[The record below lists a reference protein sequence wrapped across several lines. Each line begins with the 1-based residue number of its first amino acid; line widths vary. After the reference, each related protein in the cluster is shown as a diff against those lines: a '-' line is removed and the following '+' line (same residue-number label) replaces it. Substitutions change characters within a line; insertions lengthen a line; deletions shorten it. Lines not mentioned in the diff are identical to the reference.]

1 MTKMILSPFSE
12 NITADGSNNLVS
24 SNPTG
29 AGGAPLAP
37 TNFTA
42 SYLSDTSLS
51 LAWTDNATNELNF
64 ELDRSPNGT
73 DTWTALTSPAA
84 NATSAT
90 NTGLTVDTQYF
101 YRLRAV
107 NAAGNSS
114 YTTANGTTTASSA
127 FWVSS
132 NVAAIKAGSVYAD
145 PSITDGN
152 GTGTIGD
159 PYSLRGAVYNSVLG
173 AEIIMRG
180 GTYTLTNALYT
191 DSDYRD
197 STNSFGV
204 DWTSTDVN
212 NPVGANPKLV
222 TMSAAKPAN
231 ESERITFRS
240 YPGERAIVN
249 CSGHDQF
256 WLVDNTEY
264 YTLEYFSLIN
274 VYIGPQIGR
283 QAQSFY
289 NTIQHFDIVMDRE
302 ASGGDNTGG
311 VMQYGFRGDHL
322 TVADGKIV
330 GPGSGVNINTSCVYV
345 RGSNFTTIEDC
356 NLSAAPRTIY
366 GKHPNDPSGVTVT
379 STIRNCFIDGNID
392 TSLNEWDITNNII
405 TGDITL
411 TDNGGT
417 GVNGTT
423 GTDSNTITDNTVI
436 GSIILSSSDNFAQLN
451 NVDNNVCLDM
461 DILRFQTA
469 VASTNTSNYNLFNDI
484 VNYQNSTL
492 DLAAWQGTLSQDAN
506 SIAGVPTFVTVPP
519 VTIADHALAGGSLG
533 KGTGRSGADMGAI
546 VANIGAPA

>member
-1 MTKMILSPFSE
+1 MILSPFSE
-12 NITADGSNNLVS
+12 TIAADGSNNLVS
-24 SNPTG
+24 SDPTG

-37 TNFTA
+37 TGFT
-42 SYLSDTSLS
+42 SVYLSDTSLS
-51 LAWTDNATNELNF
+51 LAWTDNATNELNY
-64 ELDRSPNGT
+64 ELDRSLTGT
-73 DTWTALTSPAA
+73 GSWTALTDPAA
-84 NATSAT
+84 NATTAT
-90 NTGLTVDTQYF
+90 STGLTVDTQYF

-114 YTTANGTTTASSA
+114 YATANGTTTASSA

-145 PSITDGN
+145 PSIADGN

-180 GTYTLTNALYT
+180 GTYSLTNALYT
-191 DSDYRD
+191 DSDFREG
-197 STNSFGV
+197 SNGFGV

-212 NPVGANPKLV
+212 NPVGINPRLV
-222 TMSAAKPAN
+222 TMNAAKPAN
-231 ESERITFRS
+231 EGERITFRS
-240 YPGERAIVN
+240 YPGERAIID
-249 CSGHDQF
+249 CAGHDQA
-256 WLVDNTEY
+256 WMLDNCEY

-274 VYIGPQIGR
+274 TYIGIQIGR
-283 QAQSFY
+283 QVQSFY
-289 NTIQHFDIVMDRE
+289 NTIQHFDIIMNRE
-302 ASGGDNTGG
+302 ATGGDNTGG

-322 TVADGKIV
+322 TVAGGKIV

-366 GKHPNDPSGVTVT
+366 GKHPNDTDAVTVT
-379 STIRNCFIDGNID
+379 STIRNNFIDGNID

-417 GVNGTT
+417 GVNGKT
-423 GTDSNTITDNTVI
+423 GTDSNLITDNTVL

-451 NVDNNVCLDM
+451 NVDNNICLDM

-469 VASTNTSNYNLFNDI
+469 VASTNTSDYNLFNDI

-492 DLAAWQGTLSQDAN
+492 DLVAWRALLSQDAN
-506 SIAGVPTFVTVPP
+506 SIAGLPTFVTVPP
-519 VTIADHALAGGSLG
+519 VTIADHVLAGGSLG
-533 KGTGRSGADMGAI
+533 KGTGRAGADMGAI

>member
-1 MTKMILSPFSE
+1 MILSPFSE
-12 NITADGSNNLVS
+12 TITADGSNNLDS
-24 SNPTG
+24 ANPTG
-29 AGGAPLAP
+29 AGGVPLAP
-37 TNFTA
+37 TGFT
-42 SYLSDTSLS
+42 SVYLSDTSLS
-51 LAWTDNATNELNF
+51 LAWTDNATNELNY
-64 ELDRSPNGT
+64 ELDRSLTGT
-73 DTWTALTSPAA
+73 GSWTALTDPAA
-84 NATSAT
+84 NATTAT
-90 NTGLTVDTQYF
+90 STGLTVDTQYF

-114 YTTANGTTTASSA
+114 YATANGTTTASSA

-145 PSITDGN
+145 PSIADGN

-180 GTYTLTNALYT
+180 GTYSLTNALYT
-191 DSDYRD
+191 DSDFREG
-197 STNSFGV
+197 SNGFGV

-212 NPVGANPKLV
+212 NPVGINPRLV
-222 TMSAAKPAN
+222 TMNAAKPAN
-231 ESERITFRS
+231 EGERITFRS
-240 YPGERAIVN
+240 YPGERAIID
-249 CSGHDQF
+249 CAGHDQA
-256 WLVDNTEY
+256 WMLDNCEY

-274 VYIGPQIGR
+274 TYIGIQIGR
-283 QAQSFY
+283 QVQSFY
-289 NTIQHFDIVMDRE
+289 NTIQHFDIIMNRE
-302 ASGGDNTGG
+302 ATGGDNTGG

-322 TVADGKIV
+322 TVAGGKIV

-366 GKHPNDPSGVTVT
+366 GKHPNDTDAVTVT
-379 STIRNCFIDGNID
+379 STIRNNFIDGNID

-417 GVNGTT
+417 GVNGKT
-423 GTDSNTITDNTVI
+423 GTDSNLITDNTVL

-451 NVDNNVCLDM
+451 NVDNNICLDM

-469 VASTNTSNYNLFNDI
+469 VASTNTSDYNLFNDI

-492 DLAAWQGTLSQDAN
+492 DLVAWRALLSQDAN
-506 SIAGVPTFVTVPP
+506 SIAGLPTFVTVPP
-519 VTIADHALAGGSLG
+519 VTIADHVLAGGSLG
-533 KGTGRSGADMGAI
+533 KGTGRAGADMGAI